1 MHLLKDKILSKNN
14 KIICKCNNTNL
25 KIIINCSLFQKIQ
38 IILIVRYNKPVM
50 SRKINF
56 IQGQYPLDETFYKWS
71 R

>member
-14 KIICKCNNTNL
+14 KIICKCNNTNP

-38 IILIVRYNKPVM
+38 IILSVRYNKPVM